1 MAQRDQLRHAAGR
14 LRLDDP
20 QWVAAAAVELE
31 ARVRGARDAGARGRP
46 APSGLR
52 RCLGPGD
59 DHDGAGAG
67 PAGETSA
74 VAWAAGG
81 SVPPM
86 SIRNGG

>member
-20 QWVAAAAVELE
+20 QRVAAAAVELE
-31 ARVRGARDAGARGRP
+31 ARVRGARDVGARGRP

-59 DHDGAGAG
+59 DHEGAGAG